1 MAKKKWNGFDP
12 DKRINPNDFVV
23 RNGEVL
29 NKEWYMANKEINM
42 FDLNE
47 LCVMAYEN
55 ASKREA
61 KDGKVSTE
69 TRKMLKHCAT
79 EVVESAEAYNSM
91 VDGVAN
97 KEIFASELADIV
109 CCVLIIAGKENIDM
123 EYALTACMEKN
134 YKRAIGEGDK

>member
-1 MAKKKWNGFDP
+1 
-12 DKRINPNDFVV
+12 
-23 RNGEVL
+23 
-29 NKEWYMANKEINM
+29 M
-42 FDLNE
+42 FELNE
-47 LCVMAYEN
+47 LAVMAYEN
-55 ASKREA
+55 AAKREA
-61 KDGKVSTE
+61 KDGKVSTD

-97 KEIFASELADIV
+97 KEIFASELADII

>member
-1 MAKKKWNGFDP
+1 
-12 DKRINPNDFVV
+12 
-23 RNGEVL
+23 
-29 NKEWYMANKEINM
+29 M

-55 ASKREA
+55 AEKREA

-69 TRKMLKHCAT
+69 TRLMLKHTAT
-79 EVVESAEAYNSM
+79 EVVEAAEAYNSM

-97 KEIFASELADIV
+97 KEIFASELADIIS
-109 CCVLIIAGKENIDM
+109 CVLSIAGKKNIDM
-123 EYALTACMEKN
+123 EDAITEWIEKN